1 MNKRQKMQLVLA
13 ALFTVLFFV
22 WLFLPTPGQV
32 YLKLLGMLGSALGV
46 TSMVLSYRAE
56 EKNKK

>member
-1 MNKRQKMQLVLA
+1 MMQLVLA

-22 WLFLPTPGQV
+22 WLILPLPGQV

>member
-22 WLFLPTPGQV
+22 WLILPLPGQV